1 MLEQTHVSEN
11 EREELL
17 REKRKTSASRR
28 AQEDIMRRRLSR
40 FLSLSLFSVKEQE
53 SGRHLLQDFEV
64 EPFYQPS
71 LEREEKDKCR
81 KKKERR
87 DSKPER

>member
-1 MLEQTHVSEN
+1 MQA
-11 EREELL
+11 EEH
-17 REKRKTSASRR
+17 KRTSCASSFS
-28 AQEDIMRRRLSR
+28 LS
-40 FLSLSLFSVKEQE
+40 LSLSLFSVKEQE